1 MNFSGG
7 TVNFYDLPENTIQN
21 EDVEKWIEEKTEHRL
36 KDISWMTS
44 PINEEIEVIY
54 H

>member
-1 MNFSGG
+1 MNFSGC
-7 TVNFYDLPENTIQN
+7 TVNFYELPENIIQS
-21 EDVEKWIEEKTEHRL
+21 EDVEYWIEEKTEHRL
-36 KDISWMTS
+36 KDISYMTS